1 MGQVLPVFAHCKEA
15 PSTASSTPDSTE
27 GGNDDSDFRE
37 LHTAREFSEEDEEET
52 TSQDWGT
59 PRELTFSYIAF
70 DGVLGSGAR
79 RDSAARRP
87 RPQGRSVSE
96 PREPPPQPGLGDSL
110 ESIPSLSQSPEPGRR
125 GHPDSAP
132 PAERPLEDL
141 GLQLDQV
148 GWAARG
154 AGSGEDSTT
163 SSSTPLDDE
172 EPDGSEVGEA
182 GKELDLQLGLA
193 QSSPPEVLTPQPSPG
208 SGIPQA
214 RTPSPH
220 RSRDSN
226 SWPDELSLDK
236 KEEEEPWGGLERE
249 PITGQCLHSTDQSEF
264 TLEPHFLGTVPIG
277 RLTSLLLA
285 VYKESHPVL
294 ELFPPQW
301 RVIGWVQRGP
311 PLTPSLRVPLKWAKS
326 LRSSSVCSL
335 SLGAEMGS
343 KVADLLYWKDTRT
356 SGVVFTGLMVSL
368 LSLLRFSIVSVAA
381 HVALLLLCGTTSLRV
396 YRKVLQVAHRGDGA
410 NPFQAYLDVDLTLT
424 REQTERMSQQIA
436 SCVVSA
442 AMQLRHF
449 FLVEDFVDSLK
460 LALLFYILTF
470 VGAVFNGLTLLIL
483 GVIGLF
489 TVPLL
494 YRQHQAQI
502 DQYVGLVTN
511 QLSHIKAKIR
521 AKFPGT
527 GALASA
533 AAAVSGSKAKAE

>member
-37 LHTAREFSEEDEEET
+37 LHTAREFSEDDEEET

-70 DGVLGSGAR
+70 DGAVGSGGR

-96 PREPPPQPGLGDSL
+96 PRDPPPQPGLGDSL

-125 GHPDSAP
+125 GALDAAP
-132 PAERPLEDL
+132 PAEHPLEDL
-141 GLQLDQV
+141 RLRLDQL
-148 GWAARG
+148 GWSAGGG
-154 AGSGEDSTT
+154 AGSVEDSAT
-163 SSSTPLDDE
+163 SSSTPLEDE
-172 EPDGSEVGEA
+172 EPDGTEA
-182 GKELDLQLGLA
+182 GESAEELDLQIRLA
-193 QSSPPEVLTPQPSPG
+193 QSCLPEVLTSQSSPG
-208 SGIPQA
+208 PGTPQA
-214 RTPSPH
+214 GTPSPS

-226 SWPDELSLDK
+226 SWPDEPLLDQK
-236 KEEEEPWGGLERE
+236 EEEPWGQLERE
-249 PITGQCLHSTDQSEF
+249 PIKGQCLVSTDQSGF
-264 TLEPHFLGTVPIG
+264 ILEPHL
-277 RLTSLLLA
+277 
-285 VYKESHPVL
+285 
-294 ELFPPQW
+294 
-301 RVIGWVQRGP
+301 
-311 PLTPSLRVPLKWAKS
+311 
-326 LRSSSVCSL
+326 
-335 SLGAEMGS
+335 
-343 KVADLLYWKDTRT
+343 VADLLYWKDTRT

-368 LSLLRFSIVSVAA
+368 LCLLHFSIVSVAA
-381 HVALLLLCGTTSLRV
+381 HVALLLLCGTISLRV
-396 YRKVLQVAHRGDGA
+396 YRKVLQAVHRGDGT

-424 REQTERMSQQIA
+424 REQTERLSQQIA

-442 AMQLRHF
+442 ATQLRHF
-449 FLVEDFVDSLK
+449 FLVEDLVDSLK
-460 LALLFYILTF
+460 LAFLFYILTF

-483 GVIGLF
+483 GVISLF

-521 AKFPGT
+521 AKIPGA

>member
-37 LHTAREFSEEDEEET
+37 LHTAREFSEDDDEET
-52 TSQDWGT
+52 TSQDWDT

-70 DGVLGSGAR
+70 DGVAGAGAR

-96 PREPPPQPGLGDSL
+96 PRDPPSQPGLGDSL
-110 ESIPSLSQSPEPGRR
+110 ESIPSLSQSPEPGQH
-125 GHPDSAP
+125 GDPDTAP
-132 PAERPLEDL
+132 PAQRSLEDL
-141 GLQLDQV
+141 GLQLDQL
-148 GWAARG
+148 GWAAQG
-154 AGSGEDSTT
+154 AGYREDSAT
-163 SSSTPLDDE
+163 SSSTPLEDE
-172 EPDGSEVGEA
+172 EPNGSEI

-193 QSSPPEVLTPQPSPG
+193 QPSPSEVLTAQPITGFGTPQD
-208 SGIPQA
+208 
-214 RTPSPH
+214 RTPSPSE
-220 RSRDSN
+220 SRDSN
-226 SWPDELSLDK
+226 SWPDEPSLDEK
-236 KEEEEPWGGLERE
+236 EEEPWGQLERE
-249 PITGQCLHSTDQSEF
+249 PITGQCHDSTDQSEF
-264 TLEPHFLGTVPIG
+264 TLEPH
-277 RLTSLLLA
+277 LL
-285 VYKESHPVL
+285 VV
-294 ELFPPQW
+294 
-301 RVIGWVQRGP
+301 
-311 PLTPSLRVPLKWAKS
+311 
-326 LRSSSVCSL
+326 
-335 SLGAEMGS
+335 
-343 KVADLLYWKDTRT
+343 DLLYWKDTRT

-368 LSLLRFSIVSVAA
+368 LCLLHFSIVSVAA
-381 HVALLLLCGTTSLRV
+381 HVALLLLCGTISLRV
-396 YRKVLQVAHRGDGA
+396 YRKMLHAVHRGDGA

-424 REQTERMSQQIA
+424 REQTERLSQQIA
-436 SCVVSA
+436 SQVVSA
-442 AMQLRHF
+442 ATQLRHF
-449 FLVEDFVDSLK
+449 FLVEDLIDSLK

-494 YRQHQAQI
+494 YQQHQAQI

-521 AKFPGT
+521 AKIPGT